1 MTLTDEATM
10 TAVNQLIEA
19 GLGVLKSR
27 QIVFSGSP
35 AEFKLIKPQVK
46 VLEMEDVLFHF
57 SSAVVMPSAPEGSSA
72 ADGADNTDSDEAKR
86 RRLQKRVT
94 GLHVMALTYK
104 VLEEH
109 HTLGLL
115 IAGHTDTTGSIESN
129 YTLSEQRA
137 NNVLF
142 LLEQRRDEWAQLCLK
157 RHRIEDYQQIMK
169 HYSKKHADWQCDPG
183 AINNSY
189 NDPTHTATQGFFR
202 SNGIDEALA
211 DDVKHDHDHKW
222 PLAAWLAV
230 YDLYDLEID
239 QILGEVNRN
248 QQPKQGPDKV
258 NTCSTGGPHSVGP
271 QPRSTRLRFA
281 DIARKILP
289 CGESFPIQKRLRDN
303 YRSQENR
310 RVELL
315 FFNAGDL
322 PPFTLPD
329 NKDQILT
336 PEMAPIFH
344 PDFFEHIYVDPTDI
358 FAVKYHL
365 RFVYYNRF
373 TKQVESV
380 PKGLVISAIDD
391 SLKPVEKDVEFED
404 GVYIVKVPDDDARQT
419 IHFEFKTTDSWI
431 FMDTSGGKLQTK
443 KRDEVKSLS
452 LHERFHFYDL
462 PEIWSSHN
470 YWTRHDNS
478 MDVADRYEIVMRNRK
493 QIKPFGNNRTESKAP
508 LTFSLDDVVLVDRTG
523 SQNVSD
529 KNEANQP
536 LTLANASR
544 FALLHV
550 VDNKLTLFDPDP
562 ADRNF
567 TLQRLSTNLITK
579 LPEEPRLVIFANDFY
594 DIWDKRAAQAS
605 APFRSFRDV
614 RGCRAASLND
624 RECRFGERVVNRETG
639 VPTKPYFAQDAGNFE
654 LHLIR
659 NGCILEGSQPV
670 PRSFLL
676 VYWNA
681 RMHAHFDPK
690 NDLKDKKE
698 VTAAELKTYAD
709 SGFFNARFRWE
720 QKEYTIDPLAD
731 DTGAPL
737 EIWPAFYFE
746 PKFAGRGGSHKCM
759 IDVSNN
765 PDVAF
770 MGIDHSQMYRTDH
783 STRADTGGEEVDDL
797 DLSTS
802 NNLVIGH
809 EIGHAL
815 GRPDEYI
822 YNFDKDQAFDQ
833 HLPGAPFASDRL
845 GLMCNSMAFQ
855 RMRYFWPW
863 VNWLNDSSKVD
874 GKLKEFLQGRQ
885 FRVRYFYKF
894 LDGEMFRIRELSH
907 FLVDEYRHIYKPFR
921 SDSKHAIATGKIEL
935 DLYKIGEDERAWTF
949 RVGESR
955 ARFPFDAILAIYSKI
970 GVHFINNPKKASDRW
985 TDQMQKDWRID
996 LANEFRGINGGSFL
1010 GLPKAAIRSGADGE
1024 RDRAFRNVVP
1034 GFRVQ
1039 VLKDPP
1045 PGKAHFTITVVLRHD
1060 AKISKHANGSL
1071 EVGNDT
1077 SKVWIVNYLLGKDD
1091 GATEATT
1098 ALNPTDKRLKT
1109 EDLTFLRDWVRQQL
1123 GNNSYEY
1130 SKEIEAQTFV

>member
-1 MTLTDEATM
+1 M
-10 TAVNQLIEA
+10 TAINQLIEA
-19 GLGVLKSR
+19 GLGTLKSR

-57 SSAVVMPSAPEGSSA
+57 SSVVVMPSAPEGSSA
-72 ADGADNTDSDEAKR
+72 ADGADDTDSDEAKR

-115 IAGHTDTTGSIESN
+115 IAGHTDTTGSVESN
-129 YTLSEQRA
+129 YVLSEQRA

-189 NDPTHTATQGFFR
+189 NDSTHSATQGFFR
-202 SNGIDEALA
+202 NNGIDEVLA
-211 DDVKHDHDHKW
+211 DDVKHDHEHKW
-222 PLAAWLAV
+222 PLVAWLAV

-248 QQPKQGPDKV
+248 QQLKQGPDKL
-258 NTCSTGGPHSVGP
+258 NTCSTGGPLPEGP
-271 QPRSTRLRFA
+271 QPRSSRLRFA
-281 DIARKILP
+281 DIQRKILS
-289 CGESFPIQKRLRDN
+289 CGKSFPIQKRLRDN

-315 FFNAGDL
+315 FFNEGDL
-322 PPFTLPD
+322 PPFTLPS
-329 NKDQILT
+329 NKSQILT
-336 PEMAPIFH
+336 PEMVPIFH

-373 TKQVESV
+373 TKKIESV
-380 PKGLVISAIDD
+380 PKGLVVSAIDD
-391 SLKPVEKDVEFED
+391 RLQPVEKDVEYED

-431 FMDTSGGKLQTK
+431 FMDATGGKLQTK
-443 KRDEVKSLS
+443 KRDEVKGLP
-452 LHERFHFYDL
+452 LPERFHFYDL

-478 MDVADRYEIVMRNRK
+478 MDVADRYEVVMRNRK
-493 QIKPFGNNRTESKAP
+493 QIKPYGNNRTESKAP
-508 LTFSLDDVVLVDRTG
+508 LTFSLDDVVLVGGAR
-523 SQNVSD
+523 SQNLSD
-529 KNEANQP
+529 KTEANQP
-536 LTLANASR
+536 LALANASR
-544 FALLHV
+544 YALLHV
-550 VDNKLTLFDPDP
+550 ADNKLALFDADP

-579 LPEEPRLVIFANDFY
+579 MPEEPRLIIFANDFY
-594 DIWDKRAAQAS
+594 DIWDKRAAQGS
-605 APFRSFRDV
+605 APFRPFRDV
-614 RGCRAASLND
+614 RGCRAAVLND
-624 RECRFGERVVNRETG
+624 HECRFGEPLVNKSTE
-639 VPTKPYFAQDAGNFE
+639 VPIKPYFARYTGNFE

-659 NGCILEGSQPV
+659 NGCIVDGSQPM

-681 RMHAHFDPK
+681 RMRAHFDSNK
-690 NDLKDKKE
+690 DLKDKNK
-698 VTAAELKTYAD
+698 VTTAELKTFGD
-709 SGFFNARFRWE
+709 TGFFNARCRWE
-720 QKEYTIDPLAD
+720 QKEYTIDLLAGD
-731 DTGAPL
+731 SGPSM

-759 IDVSNN
+759 INVSNS
-765 PDVAF
+765 PDVGN

-783 STRADTGGEEVDDL
+783 STRAEVGGNKVDDL
-797 DLSTS
+797 DLASS
-802 NNLVIGH
+802 NNLIIGH

-815 GRPDEYI
+815 GKPDEYE
-822 YNFDKDQAFDQ
+822 YERDKEEAFYQ
-833 HLPGAPFASDRL
+833 HLPGAPFAGDAL
-845 GLMCNSMAFQ
+845 GLMCYSQAFQ

-863 VNWLNDSSKVD
+863 VNWLNDASKAD
-874 GKLKEFLQGRQ
+874 SKLKPFLQGRQ
-885 FRVRYFYKF
+885 FRVRYFYKY
-894 LDGEMFRIRELSH
+894 LDGERFRYRELSH
-907 FLVDEYRHIYKPFR
+907 YLTDEYRHIYKPFR
-921 SDSKHAIATGKIEL
+921 SESKHAIATGKIEL
-935 DLYKIGEDERAWTF
+935 DLYKIGEDESAWTVK
-949 RVGESR
+949 VGENR
-955 ARFPFDAILAIYSKI
+955 TRFPFDAILAIHCKI
-970 GVHFINNPKKASDRW
+970 GAQFVNNPKKASERW
-985 TDQMQKDWRID
+985 TDQMRKDWMAA
-996 LANEFRGINGGSFL
+996 LANELRGLNGGAFL
-1010 GLPKAAIRSGADGE
+1010 RLPPAGMRSGADGE
-1024 RDRAFRNVVP
+1024 RDRAFRNVTP
-1034 GFRVQ
+1034 RFRPQ
-1039 VLKDPP
+1039 VVKDPP
-1045 PGKAHFTITVVLRHD
+1045 AGLAYFTITVVLRHD
-1060 AKISKHANGSL
+1060 AKISKRANGSL
-1071 EVGNDT
+1071 EVGNDI

-1098 ALNPTDKRLKT
+1098 TLNPTDKRLKT
-1109 EDLTFLRDWVRQQL
+1109 EELTFPREWLKQQL